1 MARRLVHK
9 QLWKLMRWKTMLR
22 RHKTILHLWKT
33 MLRRYKTML
42 SKCKTLLHCAS
53 QSPPSQAALS
63 QYRRRYLLEVT
74 KA

>member
-9 QLWKLMRWKTMLR
+9 HLWNLMQRHNLR
-22 RHKTILHLWKT
+22 HTTILHLWKT
-33 MLRRYKTML
+33 MLRRHQTML
-42 SKCKTLLHCAS
+42 SQCETLLHYAS

-63 QYRRRYLLEVT
+63 QYRRRCLLEVT